1 MVGIFYNVFGSNE
14 EFHQEV
20 FEYLI
25 IFLCRNI
32 FKLCCHSIDYK
43 VDKKK
48 IFLFPLFVVILFQC
62 IVFLL
67 YFLSS
72 TIGGLFIF
80 RENLTC

>member
-48 IFLFPLFVVILFQC
+48 DIFISPFCCNIISMHCF
-62 IVFLL
+62 
-67 YFLSS
+67 S
-72 TIGGLFIF
+72 TIFPIIHNRRFIHI
-80 RENLTC
+80 